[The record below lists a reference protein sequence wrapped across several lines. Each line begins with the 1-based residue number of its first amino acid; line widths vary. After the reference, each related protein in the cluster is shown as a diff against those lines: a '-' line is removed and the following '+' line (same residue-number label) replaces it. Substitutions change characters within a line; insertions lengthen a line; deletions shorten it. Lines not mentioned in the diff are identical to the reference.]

1 MIGAFERSSMI
12 ETFKIRNYR
21 SIVDAVIDFRYGEGA
36 APRHFRDG
44 ETWPF
49 LQTKAGKRDRFVP
62 VLAMYG
68 ANASGKTNLVNAVLQ
83 FQELLSSG
91 VGGRFVANKLCPK
104 YDYASFEAIVST
116 EGRRFRYTVVYDEE
130 KMREERLA
138 SLGAD
143 GEETLFSIA
152 PGGKSFEGV
161 TGENYDASR
170 MEDTL
175 RIECSNDKGVWV
187 KPFLP
192 CLARTFPGLTDFAPL
207 LMDEFLDRLK
217 VSKHNEFLIS
227 NAIDLLAQGD
237 SAEARQ
243 AAMDKIA
250 KLLKK
255 FDFGVRGMT
264 MERQRIDKNG
274 DWFLEVFQEPFRPSA
289 IARKQGGV
297 WIVDEVKVFHEDAG
311 GNIKAL
317 DFKTEESDGTKVV
330 AALIGVCL
338 WALETGRTLFVDELD
353 RSLHPFIL
361 LSLIKLFKSKRY
373 NRKNAQLIFT
383 AHDPTPLDGDLLRV
397 SEVGIVDKSTVAG
410 TSFRRL
416 CDYKGMRNVANF
428 RKQYLSGVYS
438 GVPFPYI

>member
-1 MIGAFERSSMI
+1 MI
-12 ETFKIRNYR
+12 ETFKIRNFR
-21 SIVDAVIDFRYGEGA
+21 SILDAEIDFRYGEGA
-36 APRHFRDG
+36 APRHYQDRED
-44 ETWPF
+44 WPF
-49 LQTKAGKRDRFVP
+49 LQAGAGKYNRFVP

-68 ANASGKTNLVNAVLQ
+68 ANASGKTNLVNAVFQ
-83 FQELLSSG
+83 FQKLLLEG
-91 VGGRFVANKLCPK
+91 VGGRFFPNKLCSK
-104 YDYASFEAIVST
+104 YDYASFEAVVST
-116 EGRRFRYTVVYDEE
+116 GGERRFRYTVAYDGE

-138 SLGAD
+138 DLLPD
-143 GEETLFSIA
+143 GEKTLFSIGL
-152 PGGKSFEGV
+152 GGKDFAGV
-161 TGENYDASR
+161 AGGNYDESR
-170 MEDTL
+170 MEDAL
-175 RIECSNDKGVWV
+175 RIECTNDKGGWG

-207 LMDEFLDRLK
+207 LVDELSDRLK

-227 NAIDLLAQGD
+227 NAIDMLAQDD
-237 SAEARQ
+237 SDEARQ

-250 KLLKK
+250 KLLAK
-255 FDFGVRGMT
+255 FDFGVRGMK

-274 DWFLEVFQEPFRPSA
+274 DWFFEVFREPFRSSA
-289 IARKQGGV
+289 IARNRGDA
-297 WIVDEVKVFHEDAG
+297 WIVDEVKVFHEDAS

-317 DFKTEESDGTKVV
+317 DFKTEESEGTKVV
-330 AALIGVCL
+330 AALLGVCL

-361 LSLIKLFKSKRY
+361 VSLIKLFKSKRY
-373 NRKNAQLIFT
+373 NRKNARLIFT

-397 SEVGIVDKSTVAG
+397 SEVGIVDKKPASG

-416 CDYKGMRNVANF
+416 CEYKGARNVLNF